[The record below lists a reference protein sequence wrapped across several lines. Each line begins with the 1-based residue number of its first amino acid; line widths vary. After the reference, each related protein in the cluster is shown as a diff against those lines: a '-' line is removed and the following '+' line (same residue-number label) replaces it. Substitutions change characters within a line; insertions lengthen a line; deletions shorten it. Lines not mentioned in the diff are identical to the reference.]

1 MPNYDTSEE
10 EINLNALILKRF
22 QDCADLTVQ
31 EIADN
36 QMTLYYF
43 DHLLDKSQYHELV
56 SQFFED
62 APTAI
67 GLQRLLHVWNEIEG
81 LNQEQMVQTLEEAIL
96 GGEIGG
102 IYGSKI
108 YRISVGSPESRSIQ
122 SSNREAIITGPHDAF
137 VEQSTTNISL
147 IRRRI
152 RSHLLKVHK
161 FDVGRDQPIITYLLY
176 MEGTALPAVVD
187 EAITRLSKLK
197 LKQALDGNVIAKRM
211 DDNAYSLFP
220 QWLGTERPDLASNH
234 LIHGKV
240 AIITNESPTVI
251 IAPARLT
258 DFFAVSGD
266 AYERWHFSLFIRI
279 LRFVAFALSLVFSAF
294 YVAVTTYHYQLV
306 PPSLLQTIVES
317 RLRVPFEP
325 MIEAL
330 LMEGVIELLRE
341 AGARLP
347 TKIAQTIGIV
357 GGLVIGQAVVQ
368 AGLASNV
375 LIVAVA
381 ASALSSFI
389 VPNYT
394 METSMRILR
403 FVSIILAGYLGYFGI
418 FLFIAMFVTHV
429 CHLRTLNQEYALL
442 ENIFQFSFLS
452 KEKLPYT
459 VANTSTATST
469 KGESDS

>member
-1 MPNYDTSEE
+1 MSTYGTIEE
-10 EINLNALILKRF
+10 DIDWNALFLQRF
-22 QDCADLTVQ
+22 QDCADLTIQ
-31 EIADN
+31 DIADK

-56 SQFFED
+56 SRFFED
-62 APTAI
+62 ASTTV
-67 GLQRLLHVWNEIEG
+67 GLQRLIHVWNEVEG
-81 LNQEQMVQTLEEAIL
+81 QTPEQILQTLEEAVL
-96 GGEIGG
+96 DGELGG
-102 IYGSKI
+102 IYCGKI
-108 YRISVGSPESRSIQ
+108 YRISAGSPDSRAIE

-152 RSHLLKVHK
+152 RSHSLKVHK
-161 FDVGRDQPIITYLLY
+161 FDVGRYQPVIAYLLY
-176 MEGTALPAVVD
+176 LEGTAHPPVVD

-197 LKQALDGNVIAKRM
+197 LKQALDGNVIAKRIE
-211 DDNAYSLFP
+211 DNSYSIFP
-220 QWLGTERPDLASNH
+220 QWLGTERPDVVSNH

-240 AIITNESPTVI
+240 AIITSESPTVI

-325 MIEAL
+325 MVEAL

-418 FLFIAMFVTHV
+418 FLFIALFVTHV
-429 CHLRTLNQEYALL
+429 CHLRTLKQEYVLL
-442 ENIFQFSFLS
+442 DNLFQFAFLS
-452 KEKLPYT
+452 KEKLPHT
-459 VANTSTATST
+459 VADSSTSP